1 MFLSKFT
8 SNRIFCARNFAV
20 ISYRYLKGVGNLC
33 SSKPLFFHKKKNFKM
48 KRTILMLWVAV
59 ALASCSKS
67 KMENTIAQGRILAY
81 GSNQPVAGARVSLQG
96 CTYSWQG
103 GGYCNIIDST
113 TTQSDGKYH
122 FNFVGESTDNYIVFV
137 KADGYHKNDY
147 LINDFHTDFTHDI
160 TLDPY
165 SWIRLHVKNIR
176 PFDSQD
182 NIRYGVTSGGTGGSA
197 IDNVGKNIDLY
208 DVQQLIGAK
217 SHNLLWLVVK
227 NNIQTIFRDTIYI
240 AAHDT
245 INYEILY

>member
-1 MFLSKFT
+1 
-8 SNRIFCARNFAV
+8 
-20 ISYRYLKGVGNLC
+20 
-33 SSKPLFFHKKKNFKM
+33 M

-182 NIRYGVTSGGTGGSA
+182 NIRIVGELGGGPQDNIGTDIDKYYVRLVIGNRNNDFFWWIKKNGNTIAYG
-197 IDNVGKNIDLY
+197 
-208 DVQQLIGAK
+208 
-217 SHNLLWLVVK
+217 
-227 NNIQTIFRDTIYI
+227 DTIYTP
-240 AAHDT
+240 AHDT

>member
-8 SNRIFCARNFAV
+8 SNRIFCTRNFAV
-20 ISYRYLKGVGNLC
+20 IIYRHLKGVDNFP
-33 SSKPLFFHKKKNFKM
+33 SSKPLFFYKKKNFKM

-81 GSNQPVAGARVSLQG
+81 GTNKPVAGARVSLQG

-113 TTQSDGKYH
+113 ITQSDGKYH

-182 NIRYGVTSGGTGGSA
+182 LVSLAGPWGGGGGKDIFYGTSIDTVTLRQVRGNQKVDLSWLIR
-197 IDNVGKNIDLY
+197 KNGMD
-208 DVQQLIGAK
+208 
-217 SHNLLWLVVK
+217 
-227 NNIQTIFRDTIYI
+227 TTPRDTIYI

>member
-1 MFLSKFT
+1 
-8 SNRIFCARNFAV
+8 
-20 ISYRYLKGVGNLC
+20 
-33 SSKPLFFHKKKNFKM
+33 M

-81 GSNQPVAGARVSLQG
+81 GSNQPVAGARVILQYCAG
-96 CTYSWQG
+96 SGSVLG
-103 GGYCNIIDST
+103 GGLSCFNLDTVT
-113 TTQSDGKYH
+113 TAADGKYK
-122 FNFVGESTDNYIVFV
+122 FDFVGNSTYLYQFTVR
-137 KADGYHKNDY
+137 AEGYAKPPYEYDINNLQQVNEKNV
-147 LINDFHTDFTHDI
+147 

-182 NIRYGVTSGGTGGSA
+182 VIRLAGPWGGGS
-197 IDNVGKNIDLY
+197 DIDLFY
-208 DVQQLIGAK
+208 GTSIDTVTLRQVFGNRK
-217 SHNLLWLVVK
+217 VDLLKVVVK
-227 NNIQTIFRDTIYI
+227 NSIQTIFRDTIYI

>member
-1 MFLSKFT
+1 MPI
-8 SNRIFCARNFAV
+8 IFQKEGRAPPH
-20 ISYRYLKGVGNLC
+20 SLH
-33 SSKPLFFHKKKNFKM
+33 SKPLFFHKKKNFKM

-81 GSNQPVAGARVSLQG
+81 GTNKPVAGARVSLQG

-113 TTQSDGKYH
+113 ITQSDGKYH

-176 PFDSQD
+176 PFNSQD
-182 NIRYGVTSGGTGGSA
+182 LVDIAGPWGG
-197 IDNVGKNIDLY
+197 
-208 DVQQLIGAK
+208 
-217 SHNLLWLVVK
+217 
-227 NNIQTIFRDTIYI
+227 
-240 AAHDT
+240 
-245 INYEILY
+245 E